1 MRAAREWRS
10 VDGPGRM
17 DVAWI
22 VANPSSSLRTPPA
35 WRSSP
40 SRRRRRSGRERAPE
54 SAVPTGAR
62 GPQDA
67 SQYQGVLSHGG
78 VEQRERY
85 VLQLQRTA
93 GNAAVSRW
101 LAMVGRRRAEHLAG
115 GSDEPPDDNS
125 PRSER

>member
-1 MRAAREWRS
+1 MDRGQPQLEPADTARVALEPEPAAAP
-10 VDGPGRM
+10 VGPG
-17 DVAWI
+17 
-22 VANPSSSLRTPPA
+22 T
-35 WRSSP
+35 
-40 SRRRRRSGRERAPE
+40 APE

-115 GSDEPPDDNS
+115 GSDEPPDDS
-125 PRSER
+125 PRER